1 MFRIMN
7 AAEKS
12 RPDQGRSRFWRADF
26 AYSCLLLTAAA
37 AILLELS
44 VGTGF
49 LTDGFGWKTALFFF
63 LFALF
68 TITMGY
74 PHPGFGHVSFDRA
87 AQVASILV
95 LGPVDAAWI
104 NGIASLIYPWHRLRY
119 GVPLETVMTASFN
132 NAGMMS
138 LVILG
143 CGSLYASL
151 GGPIPLHEFD
161 LEAAGFILLLILSMQ
176 LMNDLGMLAIVYLR
190 KGDPARLLNVFSTAV
205 ELVSGLIAVVVA
217 VSFVTLS
224 TSAFVLLLV
233 VLSLGMLVLKRY
245 AEMRHRLESLVEQ
258 RTDELRRKSLELERQ
273 ATHDNLTG
281 LFNRR
286 YADDYL
292 LREIENS
299 KRHGRQFTIA
309 LADIDHFKQINDRFS
324 HAAGD
329 EVLRRVAQ
337 ILVNRC
343 RKTDIVARYGGE
355 EFLLCFPETNS
366 EFAEQICGQIRAAIE
381 RADWSSIA
389 SLAGDDFNITISF
402 GIAEIG
408 NDSRRTTI
416 LGDADSRLYQAKHA
430 GRNRVVA

>member
-1 MFRIMN
+1 MSTDSQSVPPHCGN
-7 AAEKS
+7 
-12 RPDQGRSRFWRADF
+12 RFARADF
-26 AYSCLLLTAAA
+26 MYSCVLLVVAGAALLFAVSGSGVLSA
-37 AILLELS
+37 AY
-44 VGTGF
+44 
-49 LTDGFGWKTALFFF
+49 GWPTALFFF
-63 LFALF
+63 LYALF
-68 TITMGY
+68 TITTGF

-104 NGIASLIYPWHRLRY
+104 NGLASLIYPWHRLRN

-132 NAGMMS
+132 NAGMMT

-143 CGSLYASL
+143 CGSLFVFL
-151 GGPIPLHEFD
+151 GGVVPLQQID
-161 LEAAGFILLLILSMQ
+161 LRSAGLILLLILSMQ
-176 LMNDLGMLAIVYLR
+176 LANDLGMLAIVHLR
-190 KGDPARLLNVFSTAV
+190 RGDLSSLLNVFSTAV

-217 VSFVTLS
+217 IVFVRMEIT
-224 TSAFVLLLV
+224 AFILVLI

-245 AEMRHRLESLVEQ
+245 AEMRNKLEILVDE
-258 RTDELRRKSLELERQ
+258 RTDALRRKSLELERQ

-281 LFNRR
+281 LLNRR

-292 LREIENS
+292 QREIENS
-299 KRHGRQFTIA
+299 KECDRNFTIA

-329 EVLRRVAQ
+329 EVLRRVAR

-343 RKTDIVARYGGE
+343 RKTDVVTRYGGE
-355 EFLLCFPETNS
+355 EFLLFFPDTNS
-366 EFAEQICGQIRAAIE
+366 EFAEQICGQIRVAIE
-381 RADWSSIA
+381 KADWSPIA
-389 SLAGDDFNITISF
+389 DMVGDKFAITISF
-402 GIAEIG
+402 GVAEVG

-416 LGDADSRLYQAKHA
+416 LGDADSRLYQAKHS

>member
-1 MFRIMN
+1 MN
-7 AAEKS
+7 AV
-12 RPDQGRSRFWRADF
+12 DQTSSDQDRSRFRRADF
-26 AYSCLLLTAAA
+26 AYSSVLLLAAVM
-37 AILLELS
+37 ILLQVS
-44 VGTGF
+44 ATKGF
-49 LTDGFGWKTALFFF
+49 PSGGYDWPTALFFF
-63 LFALF
+63 VYALF

-104 NGIASLIYPWHRLRY
+104 NGCASLIYPWHRLRR

-143 CGSLYASL
+143 CGTLYVTL
-151 GGPIPLHEFD
+151 GGPVPLQTFD
-161 LEAAGFILLLILSMQ
+161 LEAAGLILLLLLSMQ
-176 LMNDLGMLAIVYLR
+176 LTNDLGMLAIVYLR
-190 KGDPARLLNVFSTAV
+190 KGDPARLLNVFSTGV

-217 VSFVTLS
+217 ISFVILEL
-224 TSAFVLLLV
+224 SAFTLLLV
-233 VLSLGMLVLKRY
+233 VLSIGMLVLKRY
-245 AEMRHRLESLVEQ
+245 AEMRHRLEMLVEE

-273 ATHDNLTG
+273 ATHDKLTG

-292 LREIENS
+292 QREIENS
-299 KRHGRQFTIA
+299 KRRGRDFTIA

-329 EVLRRVAQ
+329 EVLRRIAR

-343 RKTDIVARYGGE
+343 RKTDVVARYGGE
-355 EFLLCFPETNS
+355 EFLLCFPETS
-366 EFAEQICGQIRAAIE
+366 ADFAEQICGQIRAAIE
-381 RADWSSIA
+381 KADWSAIA
-389 SLAGDDFNITISF
+389 HLVGDDFHITISF
-402 GIAEIG
+402 GVAEISL
-408 NDSRRTTI
+408 DSRRTTI
-416 LGDADSRLYQAKHA
+416 LGDADSRLYQAKHG

>member
-1 MFRIMN
+1 MN
-7 AAEKS
+7 AV
-12 RPDQGRSRFWRADF
+12 DQTSAVSDRSRFRRADF
-26 AYSCLLLTAAA
+26 AYTC
-37 AILLELS
+37 ILLVTS
-44 VGTGF
+44 VLVLLQASAGTGF
-49 LTDGFGWKTALFFF
+49 LASGYGWPAAVFFF
-63 LFALF
+63 SYALF
-68 TITMGY
+68 TITVGY

-104 NGIASLIYPWHRLRY
+104 NGIASFIYPWHRLRY

-143 CGSLYASL
+143 CGSLYRHL
-151 GGPIPLHEFD
+151 GGLVPLEHFD
-161 LEAAGFILLLILSMQ
+161 MHAAGLVLLLLLSMQ
-176 LMNDLGMLAIVYLR
+176 LANDLGMLVIIWLR
-190 KGDPARLLNVFSTAV
+190 SGNPARLLNVFSTGV

-217 VSFVTLS
+217 ISFVTMEA
-224 TSAFVLLLV
+224 SAFLLLLV
-233 VLSLGMLVLKRY
+233 VLSIGMLVLKRY
-245 AEMRHRLESLVEQ
+245 AEMRLRLELLVEE

-273 ATHDNLTG
+273 ATHDKLTG

-292 LREIENS
+292 QREIENS
-299 KRHGRQFTIA
+299 KRHSRDFTIA
-309 LADIDHFKQINDRFS
+309 LADIDHFKQINDKFS

-329 EVLRRVAQ
+329 EVLRRVAR

-343 RKTDIVARYGGE
+343 RKTDVVARYGGE

-381 RADWSSIA
+381 KADWSAIA
-389 SLAGDDFNITISF
+389 DLVGDDFHITISF

-416 LGDADSRLYQAKHA
+416 LGDADSRLYQAKNS
-430 GRNRVVA
+430 GRNCVVV